1 MNRLTK
7 HISLVLISSSLVLH
21 GCHRD
26 SLDEEKKTEDEKT
39 PAGGTWGTG
48 SGGGHYV
55 HTGSRFY
62 HFGGPGT
69 SRVGSSPGVRSGVGG
84 SSGVRSGIGSSA
96 RGGFG
101 GTAHGVGS

>member
-21 GCHRD
+21 GCHRGA
-26 SLDEEKKTEDEKT
+26 LDEEQKKEDEKT
-39 PAGGTWGTG
+39 PVGGTWGTG

-62 HFGGPGT
+62 HFGGPGA
-69 SRVGSSPGVRSGVGG
+69 SRVGSRPGARSGV
-84 SSGVRSGIGSSA
+84 GSSA